1 MSGHMI
7 MASLSCDIHVTYCSG
22 GKMIGEVTVSTVKQE
37 TPEKME
43 EEEEEERDG
52 GREEEGGK
60 KKSKKKKKKKEL
72 QTESEVS
79 L

>member
-1 MSGHMI
+1 MI

-43 EEEEEERDG
+43 EEEEERDG
-52 GREEEGGK
+52 GREEEEEGGK